1 MSKGDKVNLFWFRRD
16 LRLED
21 NTGLKAALSSGLPVL
36 PLFIFDT
43 NITDDLS
50 FHDARINFI
59 YDTLLT
65 INHDLLKSGSSMLV
79 VKGDPVLIFGKLK
92 RQYSI
97 DSVFCNKDYEPY
109 AIERDEA
116 VSKILKNSGIQFR
129 SYKDQVM
136 FEEREIVKPDGEPY
150 TVFTPYR
157 NRWMKEFNIKREF
170 LSSKG
175 NDSFFLKADFV
186 FPELKELGFGE
197 STIKV
202 KSFFLSHIHDY
213 HRYRDIPAED
223 RTTHLGP
230 HLRFGTVSIRQ
241 ISDIAAMESQVF
253 LDELIWREFFM
264 QLLFNFPHVVTENFR
279 TKYNGIQW
287 RNNEEEFTRWCNGE
301 TGYPMVDAGMRQMNQ
316 TGFMHNRVRMIA
328 ASFLC
333 KHLLTDWRR
342 GEAYFAEKLN
352 DYELS
357 SNNGNW
363 QWTAGTGV
371 DAAQYFRIFNPSTQ
385 QKKFDPY
392 DIYVKRWIDNYGKR
406 SYPKPIVDHDLARER
421 VFSAYG
427 SGSRS

>member
-1 MSKGDKVNLFWFRRD
+1 MPEKVKVNIFWFRRD

-21 NTGLKAALSSGLPVL
+21 NTGLKAALSAGLPVL

-43 NITDDLS
+43 NITDDLPIL
-50 FHDARINFI
+50 DARINFI
-59 YDTLLT
+59 HDALSS
-65 INHDLLKSGSSMLV
+65 INHDLMKKGSSLLIR
-79 VKGDPVLIFGKLK
+79 KGEPLLAFRKLK
-92 RQYSI
+92 TEYEI
-97 DSVFCNKDYEPY
+97 ESVFCNKDYEPY
-109 AIERDEA
+109 AIERDKA
-116 VSKILKNSGIQFR
+116 VSKMLTDSGIQFK
-129 SYKDQVM
+129 SYKDQVI
-136 FEEREIVKPDGEPY
+136 FEEREIVKPEGDPY
-150 TVFTPYR
+150 AVFTPYR

-175 NDSFFLKADFV
+175 NENNLLKSDFG
-186 FPELKELGFGE
+186 FPSLKDLGFGE
-197 STIKV
+197 STIKM

-213 HRYRDIPAED
+213 HKYKDIPSED

-241 ISDIAAMESQVF
+241 IAEIAAIESKVF

-264 QLLFNFPHVVTENFR
+264 QLLFNFPNVVTENFR
-279 TKYNGIQW
+279 TRYNGIQW

-385 QKKFDPY
+385 QKKFDSE
-392 DIYVKRWIDNYGKR
+392 DIYVKKWIEDYGKR
-406 SYPKPIVDHDLARER
+406 TYPKPMVDHEFARER
-421 VFSAYG
+421 VFSAFRAV
-427 SGSRS
+427 SRS